1 MENVVLSDT
10 WLYYWLCNYQIHGT
24 FEEMKNWSKVNSL
37 KNKSLLNSIN
47 PLSASVAIIYKSVNW
62 FAVQQWHLMG

>member
-1 MENVVLSDT
+1 MMENVVLSDT

-24 FEEMKNWSKVNSL
+24 FEDMKNWSKVNSL

-47 PLSASVAIIYKSVNW
+47 PLSASVAIIEISQLICCATVALN
-62 FAVQQWHLMG
+62 G